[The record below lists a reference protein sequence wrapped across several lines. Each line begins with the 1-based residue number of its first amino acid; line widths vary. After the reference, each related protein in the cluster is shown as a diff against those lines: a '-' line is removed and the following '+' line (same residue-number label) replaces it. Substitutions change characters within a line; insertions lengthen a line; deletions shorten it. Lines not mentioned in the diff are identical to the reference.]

1 MNKRLIFFMLALL
14 ASYLFFSCNNKTL
27 RLIPVKKTTVTRTN
41 TSQPDYPQEVDG
53 MLFIPG
59 GWFAM
64 GSHFKSDEKPVH
76 RVFVKPFYLDKFEV
90 TVDEFRRFCVE
101 TGHKMPPQPFWN
113 KDDHPVVNVNWYDAQ
128 AYARWAGKRLPS
140 EAEWEFA
147 ARGGLPILRYAINT
161 QHSMAQSHGNVAD
174 YSLLNKDGRRIVETG
189 YDDGF
194 PFTSPVGYFPPN
206 VFGIYD
212 MEGNVLE
219 WCNDWYDARYYAL
232 SADHNPH
239 GPAKGTYKVIRG
251 GSWNRSGNYLRPT
264 YRTWYPPQCS
274 FDFLGFRC
282 AMDADKV
289 REHLQ
294 HQPLLSGK

>member
-1 MNKRLIFFMLALL
+1 MSIRLPLIGLSFLL
-14 ASYLFFSCNNKTL
+14 IYGLISCNSTTL
-27 RLIPVKKTTVTRTN
+27 HWNSKAIKKINRPETTAEK
-41 TSQPDYPQEVDG
+41 YPQEVDG
-53 MLFIPG
+53 MLFVAG
-59 GWFAM
+59 GWFTM
-64 GSHFKSDEKPVH
+64 GSNFKSDEKPIH
-76 RVFVKPFYLDKFEV
+76 RVYVKPFYLDKFEV

-101 TGHKMPPQPFWN
+101 TGRKMPPQPFWN
-113 KDDHPVVNVNWYDAQ
+113 KDDHPVVNVSWYDAQ
-128 AYARWAGKRLPS
+128 AYAKWAGKRLPS

-147 ARGGLPILRYAINT
+147 ARGGRSILRYALNME
-161 QHSMAQSHGNVAD
+161 HSMAQSHGNVAD

-219 WCNDWYDARYYAL
+219 WCNDWYNAHYYAH
-232 SADHNPH
+232 STDQNPQ
-239 GPAKGTYKVIRG
+239 GPAKGEYKVIRG
-251 GSWNRSGNYLRPT
+251 GSWNRSGPYLRPT

-274 FDFLGFRC
+274 FEFLGFRC
-282 AMDADKV
+282 AQDADKV